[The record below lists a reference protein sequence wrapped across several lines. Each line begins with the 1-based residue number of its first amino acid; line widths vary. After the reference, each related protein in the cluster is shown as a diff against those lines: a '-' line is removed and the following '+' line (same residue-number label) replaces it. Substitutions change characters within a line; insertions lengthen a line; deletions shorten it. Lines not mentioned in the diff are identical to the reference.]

1 MIKNGVMLKVVAHF
15 HWGNSKMQTNMKN
28 TRHAEE
34 TVGVCPTLYAGKSP
48 I

>member
-28 TRHAEE
+28 FSQK
-34 TVGVCPTLYAGKSP
+34 TVEIFEKKKKRMTK
-48 I
+48 